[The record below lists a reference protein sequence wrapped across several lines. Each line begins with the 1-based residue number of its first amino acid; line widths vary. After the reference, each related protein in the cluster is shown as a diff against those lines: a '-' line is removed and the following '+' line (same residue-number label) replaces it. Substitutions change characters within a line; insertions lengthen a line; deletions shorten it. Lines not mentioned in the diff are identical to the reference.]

1 MLCLIIIIVTVS
13 FVFIID
19 EQVVIFMPVAVAYVK
34 GDIGF
39 LEIDMVVF
47 KRYVEDTIVRL
58 GECKGLL
65 HFLRDTVPFF
75 AIITPGSFVSLSAPR
90 VP

>member
-1 MLCLIIIIVTVS
+1 MLCLIIPIVTVS

-47 KRYVEDTIVRL
+47 KRHVEDTIVRL

-65 HFLRDTVPFF
+65 HFLRDTFPF
-75 AIITPGSFVSLSAPR
+75 IDSNGNNS
-90 VP
+90 